1 MKVILEIHR
10 VTKQEH
16 NLLQV
21 LVSISIQ
28 VHL

>member
-1 MKVILEIHR
+1 MKVILEIHT

-21 LVSISIQ
+21 LVSIKIQ
-28 VHL
+28 VH